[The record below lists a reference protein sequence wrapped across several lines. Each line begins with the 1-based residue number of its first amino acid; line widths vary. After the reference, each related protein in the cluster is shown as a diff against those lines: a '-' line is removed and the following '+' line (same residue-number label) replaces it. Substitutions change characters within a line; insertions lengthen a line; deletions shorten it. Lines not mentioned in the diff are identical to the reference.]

1 MLNCKQ
7 VAALCSL
14 EMEHPLRVADQV
26 SLHAHLM
33 MCTGCSN
40 YRKQLKTL
48 RQVMRAYADGKAP
61 PEELDSGGS
70 K

>member
-7 VAALCSL
+7 VAAVCSL
-14 EMEHPLRVADQV
+14 AMERPLGVAEQV

-48 RQVMRAYADGKAP
+48 RQVMQAYADGKAP
-61 PEELDSGGS
+61 PEEHEGGEVQ
-70 K
+70 